1 MQTTQQSSH
10 LIYDGGWKNITLKA
24 QNPSN
29 HPSSTR
35 MPKMQG
41 VDFCLFN
48 DLPSPSGVRPDK
60 NVLATTQLLGGT
72 APAHHH
78 QVKPPS
84 HYSQP
89 PPPFTFSYRSE
100 IMEIWQKH
108 NWTKNWL
115 DAKECEWWKIWSG
128 AGGAGAP
135 CGPACTDQATPS
147 KSPKFSSQRKFY
159 PIPLQN
165 LPFLFVELSQLSYKV
180 LLFLAIHRRLFV
192 QYFRHFEALP
202 LSHNVHS
209 IFRRN

>member
-10 LIYDGGWKNITLKA
+10 PIYDWGWNSIKLKA

-29 HPSSTR
+29 HPSST
-35 MPKMQG
+35 MMLKMQG

-72 APAHHH
+72 APPHHH

-84 HYSQP
+84 QYSQP

-100 IMEIWQKH
+100 VMQIWQKH
-108 NWTKNWL
+108 NCTKNWL

-135 CGPACTDQATPS
+135 CGPAWGPS
-147 KSPKFSSQRKFY
+147 DPLKIPKIFQPTKF
-159 PIPLQN
+159 
-165 LPFLFVELSQLSYKV
+165 LPNSTSKLTLFVRGTFSAL
-180 LLFLAIHRRLFV
+180 V
-192 QYFRHFEALP
+192 QSSLVPGDTPPALC
-202 LSHNVHS
+202 S
-209 IFRRN
+209 IFSPFWGSATFT

>member
-1 MQTTQQSSH
+1 MKG
-10 LIYDGGWKNITLKA
+10 I
-24 QNPSN
+24 
-29 HPSSTR
+29 
-35 MPKMQG
+35 
-41 VDFCLFN
+41 VFCLFN

-72 APAHHH
+72 APHHHH

-89 PPPFTFSYRSE
+89 PPPFTFSYYRSE
-100 IMEIWQKH
+100 VMQIWLKH
-108 NWTKNWL
+108 NWTKNLL

-147 KSPKFSSQRKFY
+147 KSPKFSSQRKFCTN
-159 PIPLQN
+159 PLQN

-209 IFRRN
+209 IFRWN